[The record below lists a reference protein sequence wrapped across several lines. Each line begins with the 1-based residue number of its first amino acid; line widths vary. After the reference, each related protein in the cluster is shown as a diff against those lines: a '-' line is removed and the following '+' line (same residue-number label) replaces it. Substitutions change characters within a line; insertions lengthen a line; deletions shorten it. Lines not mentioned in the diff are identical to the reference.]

1 MNKTIWSLLNNG
13 LEFLLGFGI
22 IAIVTRFF
30 PQEEAG
36 KWFIF
41 MSIFSIAGG
50 MRDAFVQ
57 TALVKGSVG
66 MEASKENENLKAN
79 LITTLTL
86 ELILST
92 IILTLGLLKISSIYT
107 WLLLYPLYAIPNSIF
122 RWVTFYLRS
131 KLLISA
137 IFTINI
143 LNIGIL
149 SIFIIGLLSGG
160 FPITYL
166 IAAWGLANTIALV
179 LSVKYVPFKR
189 IFATK
194 WQPDSLKLIGRYG
207 LYATLRELTATL
219 STRIGIFLSGSL
231 LGLHSTALLGTG
243 QRYTQI
249 VFIPNNSLQALL
261 FPDLVKHVN
270 TGKMEEAKQTLQLGL
285 ARILGLVFIVGAI
298 IICLSYPLV
307 MILHGEKYLMAVP
320 ILIFYVFI
328 GSFFTPFGTAFGS
341 YITAIGKP
349 QISSKIVFIN
359 SMINILLTWVLLS
372 SIGLYGA
379 PLSLLITEIFG
390 FIMIGRILKK
400 EAGIRFSTILI
411 MIPGQIKEGFLT
423 LNKLFLKHKPAIT

>member
-1 MNKTIWSLLNNG
+1 M
-13 LEFLLGFGI
+13 GFGI
-22 IAIVTRFF
+22 IAIITRFF
-30 PQEEAG
+30 PQEDAG

-41 MSIFSIAGG
+41 MSVFSIAGG

-57 TALVKGSVG
+57 SALVKGSVG
-66 MEASKENENLKAN
+66 MEESKENENLKAN
-79 LITTLTL
+79 LTTTLTL
-86 ELILST
+86 ELIFSS
-92 IILTLGLLKISSIYT
+92 IILTLGLLKVSSIHT
-107 WLLLYPLYAIPNSIF
+107 WLVLYPLYAIPNSIF

-137 IFTINI
+137 IFIINV
-143 LNIGIL
+143 LNIAIL
-149 SIFIIGLLSGG
+149 TLLIIGLLSGG
-160 FPITYL
+160 YPITYL
-166 IAAWGLANTIALV
+166 IAAWGLANTVALFF
-179 LSVKYVPFKR
+179 SIKYVPFKR
-189 IFATK
+189 IMDTK
-194 WQPDSLKLIGRYG
+194 WKAEGLNLIGKYG

-285 ARILGLVFIVGAI
+285 ARILGFVFIVGTI

-372 SIGLYGA
+372 SIGLFGA
-379 PLSLLITEIFG
+379 PLSLLITEVFG

-411 MIPGQIKEGFLT
+411 MVPGQIKEGFLS
-423 LNKLFLKHKPAIT
+423 LNKLFLKHKPAMT